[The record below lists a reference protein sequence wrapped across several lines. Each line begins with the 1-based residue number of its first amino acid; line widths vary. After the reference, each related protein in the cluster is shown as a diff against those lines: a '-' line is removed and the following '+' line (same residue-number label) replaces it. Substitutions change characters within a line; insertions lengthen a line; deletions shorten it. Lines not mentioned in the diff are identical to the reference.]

1 MRRFIL
7 QQRCA
12 IYILHDL
19 HQTNHD
25 PLYSLKATVAA
36 IGVLSSEPREYAVGP
51 ILFSGT
57 CKKETSEQHARV
69 IKTVLDACN
78 KQKRRNKAIYR
89 TICIASDGEAK
100 RGDALVIQAM
110 TSKLLADSPIYALLQ
125 PLEFLN
131 LLVGPDDITVDKD
144 FKHIIKRQQNIFMR
158 AKGIEIMGFCITPAI
173 LRSQLKYHGISSHH
187 LGSLLNPNDKQDVL
201 LAFSLLREIWLL
213 PPPPAGCDPAFAL
226 ARRALNIYGKF
237 AQHLMLPYVCID
249 QNLDEQLIHL
259 SAAAHLAFLLYRHN
273 SASTCFMPRPSYLD
287 IVLMVKNTYFCVA
300 KMKVDNPTA
309 NFYLVLL
316 GTDRLETFF
325 GLIRTAVGTDTNV
338 DMLQLGSRAS
348 GLTEVIAILAE
359 HPEWDYGTR
368 RLSLPVFSKET
379 SEFTSKVD
387 HISPKDWRGN
397 VSVSNV
403 NLHTCWL
410 LG

>member
-1 MRRFIL
+1 
-7 QQRCA
+7 
-12 IYILHDL
+12 
-19 HQTNHD
+19 
-25 PLYSLKATVAA
+25 
-36 IGVLSSEPREYAVGP
+36 
-51 ILFSGT
+51 
-57 CKKETSEQHARV
+57 
-69 IKTVLDACN
+69 
-78 KQKRRNKAIYR
+78 
-89 TICIASDGEAK
+89 
-100 RGDALVIQAM
+100 
-110 TSKLLADSPIYALLQ
+110 
-125 PLEFLN
+125 
-131 LLVGPDDITVDKD
+131 
-144 FKHIIKRQQNIFMR
+144 
-158 AKGIEIMGFCITPAI
+158 
-173 LRSQLKYHGISSHH
+173 
-187 LGSLLNPNDKQDVL
+187 
-201 LAFSLLREIWLL
+201 
-213 PPPPAGCDPAFAL
+213 
-226 ARRALNIYGKF
+226 
-237 AQHLMLPYVCID
+237 MLPYVCID

-273 SASTCFMPRPSYLD
+273 SASTCFMPKLSYVN

-300 KMKVDNPTA
+300 KMKIDNPTA

-325 GLIRTAVGTDTNV
+325 GLIRTAVGTDANV

-368 RLSLPVFSKET
+368 CLSLPVFSKET

-387 HISPKDWRGN
+387 HISPKDWCGN